1 MSLFGAFT
9 KRAKLNSAIKQTAE
23 ARKSEAG
30 KADQLF
36 KRVYQGY
43 ADVVSDNPM
52 LAEAL
57 YNWGFALL
65 HHAKL
70 KSGEEA
76 AGIYQE
82 AIARFA
88 FCLTIDPNYLG
99 AAIDGGVAY
108 MDLARAKGAKPE
120 DHLYDMAEE
129 QFEKANAIQAGAAS
143 YNLACIYALRGDE
156 TACLNALEYARD
168 KGIIPD
174 PEAIVDDP
182 DIAAVKQQGW
192 FVEFIDALKRKKEAV
207 TEETAELEAQEKV
220 NEELPVEEEVRI
232 EGDTPPAKEETPAEE
247 EARKEDASDAGES
260 AK

>member
-1 MSLFGAFT
+1 MSLFGAFA

-43 ADVVSDNPM
+43 AEVVSDHPM

-70 KSGEEA
+70 KAGEA
-76 AGIYQE
+76 AAALYQE
-82 AIARFA
+82 AISKFA
-88 FCLTIDPNYLG
+88 FCLTLEPHYLG

-108 MDLARAKGAKPE
+108 MDLARIKGAKPE

-129 QFEKANAIQAGAAS
+129 QFEKANAIQAGSAS
-143 YNLACIYALRGDE
+143 YNQACIYAFRGDE
-156 TACLNALEYARD
+156 TACLNALEESRD
-168 KGIIPD
+168 RGYLPK
-174 PEAIVDDP
+174 VDDIMNDP
-182 DIAAVKQQGW
+182 DIAAVKELPW
-192 FVEFIDALKRKKEAV
+192 FVEFIEAVKTKKEAA
-207 TEETAELEAQEKV
+207 TEEPAASETKV
-220 NEELPVEEEVRI
+220 GEELPVEEEVRM
-232 EGDTPPAKEETPAEE
+232 EDHEPPAKEETPAEE
-247 EARKEDASDAGES
+247 EASKEESPSTGEE

>member
-23 ARKSEAG
+23 ARKSEVG

-43 ADVVSDNPM
+43 ADVVSDNPL

-76 AGIYQE
+76 VAIYQD
-82 AIARFA
+82 AIAKFD
-88 FCLTIDPNYLG
+88 FCMTIDPNYLG

-108 MDLARAKGAKPE
+108 MDLARVKGVKPE

-182 DIAAVKQQGW
+182 DIAAVNQKSW
-192 FVEFIDALKRKKEAV
+192 FVEFIEALKQKKEA
-207 TEETAELEAQEKV
+207 EEAAELKAQEEV

-232 EGDTPPAKEETPAEE
+232 EGDTPQAKEETLAEK
-247 EARKEDASDAGES
+247 EARKEGASDTGEG

>member
-1 MSLFGAFT
+1 MSLFGAFA
-9 KRAKLNSAIKQTAE
+9 KKAKLNSAIKQTAE

-43 ADVVSDNPM
+43 AEVVSDNPM

-76 AGIYQE
+76 AAIYQE
-82 AIARFA
+82 AISKFA

-108 MDLARAKGAKPE
+108 MDLARVKGVKPE
-120 DHLYDMAEE
+120 DHLYGMAEE
-129 QFEKANAIQAGAAS
+129 QFERANAIQAGSAA
-143 YNLACIYALRGDE
+143 YNLACIHALRGDE
-156 TACLNALEYARD
+156 GACLNALENARD
-168 KGIIPD
+168 KGSLPD
-174 PEAIVDDP
+174 VEDIANDP
-182 DIAAVKQQGW
+182 DMRAVKEQAW
-192 FVEFIDALKRKKEAV
+192 FVEFMEAIKAKKEAV
-207 TEETAELEAQEKV
+207 PEEPSAPETDEKAD
-220 NEELPVEEEVRI
+220 EELPVEEEVRI
-232 EGDTPPAKEETPAEE
+232 EDDAPPAKEETPAEE
-247 EARKEDASDAGES
+247 DARKENASDRY
-260 AK
+260 

>member
-1 MSLFGAFT
+1 MSLFGAFA

-43 ADVVSDNPM
+43 AEVVSDHPM

-76 AGIYQE
+76 AALYQE
-82 AIARFA
+82 AISKFA
-88 FCLTIDPNYLG
+88 FCLTLEPYYLG

-108 MDLARAKGAKPE
+108 MDLARVKGVKPE

-129 QFEKANAIQAGAAS
+129 QFEKANAIQAGSAS

-156 TACLNALEYARD
+156 TACLNALEDSRD
-168 KGIIPD
+168 RGSLPS
-174 PEAIVDDP
+174 VDDVMNDP
-182 DIAAVKQQGW
+182 DIAAVREQGW
-192 FVEFIDALKRKKEAV
+192 FVEFMEAVRAKKEAV
-207 TEETAELEAQEKV
+207 PEEPAAPETKAG
-220 NEELPVEEEVRI
+220 EELPVEEEVRM
-232 EGDTPPAKEETPAEE
+232 EGHEPPAKEETPAEE
-247 EARKEDASDAGES
+247 EASKEES
-260 AK
+260 PSTDEEAK

>member
-1 MSLFGAFT
+1 MSLFGMFT
-9 KRAKLNSAIKQTAE
+9 KKAKLNSAIKQTAE

-43 ADVVSDNPM
+43 AEVVSDNPM

-76 AGIYQE
+76 AAIYQD
-82 AIARFA
+82 AISKFA
-88 FCLTIDPNYLG
+88 FCLTIDPHYLG

-108 MDLARAKGAKPE
+108 MDLARVKGVKP
-120 DHLYDMAEE
+120 DDRLYDMAEE
-129 QFEKANAIQAGAAS
+129 QFERASAIQAGSAA

-156 TACLNALEYARD
+156 GACLNALENARD
-168 KGIIPD
+168 KGSLPD
-174 PEAIVDDP
+174 ADDIANDP
-182 DIAAVKQQGW
+182 DMAAVKDQAW
-192 FVEFIDALKRKKEAV
+192 FVEFMEALKEKQEAV
-207 TEETAELEAQEKV
+207 PETDEKA

-232 EGDTPPAKEETPAEE
+232 EGDAPPAKEETPAEE
-247 EARKEDASDAGES
+247 EARKENTSDTDEG

>member
-1 MSLFGAFT
+1 MSLFGAFA

-43 ADVVSDNPM
+43 AEVVSDHPM

-76 AGIYQE
+76 AALYQE
-82 AIARFA
+82 AISKFA
-88 FCLTIDPNYLG
+88 FCLTLETHYLG

-108 MDLARAKGAKPE
+108 MDLARVKGVKPE

-129 QFEKANAIQAGAAS
+129 QFERANAIQAGSAS

-156 TACLNALEYARD
+156 TACLNALEDSRD
-168 KGIIPD
+168 RGSLPN
-174 PEAIVDDP
+174 VDDVMNDP
-182 DIAAVKQQGW
+182 DMAAVKQESW
-192 FVEFIDALKRKKEAV
+192 FVEFIEAVKAKKEAAP
-207 TEETAELEAQEKV
+207 EEPAVSETTKAG
-220 NEELPVEEEVRI
+220 EELPVEEEVRM
-232 EGDTPPAKEETPAEE
+232 EDHEPPAKEETPAEE
-247 EARKEDASDAGES
+247 ASKEEAPSTGEES
-260 AK
+260 K